1 MSLRLFLLLIGLAI
15 ASLDQF
21 TKHLT
26 NLYLPLSLH
35 GSNAYPY
42 AGIGMFQNVLGI
54 DFTLTH
60 VANKGAAWGAFA
72 SYQDGLNIFR
82 LLVIV
87 LLLFYTFFRPKEK
100 IYHYPLIF
108 ICFGA
113 IGNVID
119 YFYYGYVIDMFKF
132 VIWGYHY
139 PVFNIADSFIFIGV
153 TWFFI
158 LSFFTHPSKE
168 A

>member
-1 MSLRLFLLLIGLAI
+1 MSFNIRLLLLGIVI
-15 ASLDQF
+15 IVLDQL

-26 NLYLPLSLH
+26 NCYLPLSTQILS
-35 GSNAYPY
+35 GYPY
-42 AGIGMFQNVLGI
+42 AGVGVFHNVLGI

-82 LLVIV
+82 VLVIA
-87 LLLFYTFFRPKEK
+87 LLLIYTFFRPKAK
-100 IYHYPLIF
+100 IYHYPLVF
-108 ICFGA
+108 ISFGA

-153 TWFFI
+153 CWFFL
-158 LSFFTHPSKE
+158 LSFFIAPKE
-168 A
+168 S